1 MNTEP
6 TSGNAARPVTK
17 TGTLDLARATR
28 VMDNLEKLGMR
39 QVLIADPMSI
49 WYLTGYWN
57 VPYERF
63 YGLYLARTNEADAIE
78 ATMFCNRLFPDATS
92 TGAHVVTF
100 DDTEDPIPLVSAT
113 THHDEPLGVDKV
125 LAARWLLP
133 LMDAHVASEFRLG
146 SPAVDDARSI
156 KDAHELDL
164 MRAASSV
171 NDQAMAW
178 LRAQLHEGVTEHEI
192 ASGLLAEYRRLGAQ
206 EHSFSP
212 IVSFGA
218 NAADPHHEP
227 DGTRLCAGDVV
238 LFDVGCKRSSYC
250 SDMTRTFFFGGEP
263 SERDREV
270 YEAVRRANEAAEALV
285 APGVTFA
292 EIDRAARS
300 VIEEAGYG
308 EYFTHRLG
316 HQIGLEDHEPGDVSS
331 THDEPVRPGQC
342 FSIEPGIYLPGEM
355 GVRIEDLV
363 IVTQDGCEVMNA
375 YPKQLTVI
383 D

>member
-1 MNTEP
+1 MNMELA
-6 TSGNAARPVTK
+6 GANVARTDE

-28 VMDNLEKLGMR
+28 VMDNLERMGMR

-63 YGLYLARTNEADAIE
+63 YGLYLTRSAKTGDIE

-92 TGAHVVTF
+92 TGARVVTF
-100 DDTEDPIPLVSAT
+100 DDTESPIPLVAAVT
-113 THHDEPLGVDKV
+113 RHDEPLGVDKV

-133 LMDAHVASEFRLG
+133 LMEARVASEFRLG
-146 SPAVDDARSI
+146 SPAVDGTRSI

-164 MRAASSV
+164 MRAASTT

-178 LRAQLHEGVTEHEI
+178 LRSQLHEGVTEHEI

-206 EHSFSP
+206 DHSFTP

-227 DGTRLCAGDVV
+227 DGTRLRVGDVV
-238 LFDVGCKRSSYC
+238 LFDVGCKRDSYC
-250 SDMTRTFFFGGEP
+250 SDMTRTFFFGAQPG
-263 SERDREV
+263 ERDREV
-270 YEAVRRANEAAEALV
+270 YETVRRANEAAEAIV
-285 APGVTFA
+285 KPGVTFA
-292 EIDRAARS
+292 EIDLTARRI
-300 VIEEAGYG
+300 IEDAGYG

-363 IVTQDGCEVMNA
+363 IVTEDGCEVMNA

-383 D
+383 R

>member
-1 MNTEP
+1 MNMELA
-6 TSGNAARPVTK
+6 GANVARTDE

-28 VMDNLEKLGMR
+28 VMDNLERMGMR

-63 YGLYLARTNEADAIE
+63 YGLYLARSAKTGDIE
-78 ATMFCNRLFPDATS
+78 ATMFCNRLFPDATR
-92 TGAHVVTF
+92 TGARVITF
-100 DDTEDPIPLVSAT
+100 DDTESPIPLVAAAT
-113 THHDEPLGVDKV
+113 RRDEPLGIDKV

-133 LMDAHVASEFRLG
+133 LMEARVASEFSLG
-146 SPAVDDARSI
+146 SPAVDGARSI
-156 KDAHELDL
+156 KDARELDL
-164 MRAASSV
+164 MRAASAT

-178 LRAQLHEGVTEHEI
+178 LRAQLREGVTEHEI

-206 EHSFSP
+206 DHSFTP

-227 DGTRLCAGDVV
+227 DGTRLHVGDVV
-238 LFDVGCKRSSYC
+238 LFDVGCKRDSYC
-250 SDMTRTFFFGGEP
+250 SDMTRTFFFGAQPG
-263 SERDREV
+263 ERDREV
-270 YEAVRRANEAAEALV
+270 YETVRRANEAAEAIV
-285 APGVTFA
+285 KPGVTFA
-292 EIDRAARS
+292 EIDLTARRI
-300 VIEEAGYG
+300 IEDAGYG

-342 FSIEPGIYLPGEM
+342 FSIEPGIYLPGEV

-363 IVTQDGCEVMNA
+363 IVTEDGCEVMNA

-383 D
+383 E

>member
-1 MNTEP
+1 MNMELA
-6 TSGNAARPVTK
+6 GANVARTDE

-28 VMDNLEKLGMR
+28 VMDNLERMGMR

-63 YGLYLARTNEADAIE
+63 YGLYLARSAKTGDIE

-92 TGAHVVTF
+92 TGARVVTF
-100 DDTEDPIPLVSAT
+100 DDTESPIPLVAAVT
-113 THHDEPLGVDKV
+113 RHDEPLGVDKV

-133 LMDAHVASEFRLG
+133 LMEARVASEFRLG
-146 SPAVDDARSI
+146 SPAVDGTRSI

-164 MRAASSV
+164 MRAASTT

-178 LRAQLHEGVTEHEI
+178 LRSQLHEGVTEHEI

-206 EHSFSP
+206 DHSFTP

-227 DGTRLCAGDVV
+227 DGTRLRVGDVV
-238 LFDVGCKRSSYC
+238 LFDVGCKRDSYC
-250 SDMTRTFFFGGEP
+250 SDMTRTFFFGAQPG
-263 SERDREV
+263 ERDREV
-270 YEAVRRANEAAEALV
+270 YETVRRANEAAEAIV
-285 APGVTFA
+285 KPGVTFA
-292 EIDRAARS
+292 EIDLTARRI
-300 VIEEAGYG
+300 IEDAGYG

-363 IVTQDGCEVMNA
+363 IVTEDGCEVMNA

-383 D
+383 R